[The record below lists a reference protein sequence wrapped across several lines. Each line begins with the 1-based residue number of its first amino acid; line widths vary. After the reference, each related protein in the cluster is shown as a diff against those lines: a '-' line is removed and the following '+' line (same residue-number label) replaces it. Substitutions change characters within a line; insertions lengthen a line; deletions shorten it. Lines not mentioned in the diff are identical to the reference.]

1 MSIPS
6 PFRLHQGTLIAL
18 LVVVAWTAG
27 ESRLWAQSNLNQKAV
42 GGIAIDTDG
51 VLTNIDVSAR
61 EPLRQL
67 RRRVLEQAPG
77 DLAQPAAMRKVS
89 LRGLND
95 ALRGQIENAKPLT
108 DAMKY
113 LAGLQQIQYVF
124 VYPEQHDIVLVGPGE
139 GWKVDGY
146 GDLVGATTGKPLMLL
161 DDLIVALRAA
171 KDASRSEITCSID
184 PTQEGV
190 ARLREFA
197 AKLRG
202 IVEPLATRTAIEKT
216 LGPQNITV
224 TGVPPTSHFAQV
236 LVAADYRMKR
246 LAMNFDPAPIRGL
259 PSYLDMLRLGPQ
271 GMANMTPRWW
281 LVPAF
286 EPVVRDPDGVAWQ
299 LRINSVKAMT
309 EETFFAADG
318 SSHQTGQ
325 TSAIAQKWADN
336 MTAKY
341 AELSV
346 ADPIF
351 GRLRNCM
358 ELAVVA
364 ALIVKEDLSGKAD
377 CRLATLMDTAGVAP
391 EQFPA
396 PRKVDA
402 QASLV
407 KKGKGW
413 IISASGGVRINSWDA
428 LEKPVTDASPAAIR
442 TQSAPATSA
451 NWWWN

>member
-6 PFRLHQGTLIAL
+6 PVRLYQGTFIAL

-27 ESRLWAQSNLNQKAV
+27 ESRLLAQYNQQRSV
-42 GGIAIDTDG
+42 GGIAIDTKG

-61 EPLRQL
+61 EPMRQL
-67 RRRVLEQAPG
+67 RRQVLEQAPS
-77 DLAQPAAMRKVS
+77 DLAQSSAMRKVS
-89 LRGLND
+89 LRGLD
-95 ALRGQIENAKPLT
+95 EALRQQIEGGKPLT
-108 DAMKY
+108 DAMKH

-124 VYPEQHDIVLVGPGE
+124 VYPQQHDIVLVGPGE

-146 GDLVGATTGKPLMLL
+146 GDLVGATTGKPLMVL

-171 KDASRSEITCSID
+171 KDASRAEITCSID
-184 PTQEGV
+184 PTQEGI

-197 AKLRG
+197 SKLRG
-202 IVEPLATRTAIEKT
+202 VVEPQATKTAIEKT
-216 LGPQNITV
+216 LGPQNISV
-224 TGVPPTSHFAQV
+224 SGVPSTSHFAQV

-259 PSYLDMLRLGPQ
+259 PSYLDMLRGGPQ
-271 GMANMTPRWW
+271 GMSSMTPRWW

-286 EPVVRDPDGVAWQ
+286 EPVVRDPEGVAWQ

-318 SSHQTGQ
+318 SRHQTGQ
-325 TSAIAQKWADN
+325 TSAVAQKWADN

-364 ALIVKEDLSGKAD
+364 ALIVKEDLAGKAD
-377 CRLATLMDTAGVAP
+377 CRLSSLMDRAGVSP
-391 EQFPA
+391 EQFPS
-396 PRKVDA
+396 PSKVDA

-413 IISASGGVRINSWDA
+413 IISASGGVRINSWEA
-428 LEKPVTDASPAAIR
+428 VEKPVTDAAPAAIR
-442 TQSAPATSA
+442 AQSAPTKSA